1 MDRWVSIAMSVSS
14 PPVDLFFHFTS
25 RYAICFAMLYFCTSV
40 MILDATLQGY
50 WSVSYELPDGKL
62 SGLRDAA
69 LITHSWER

>member
-1 MDRWVSIAMSVSS
+1 
-14 PPVDLFFHFTS
+14 
-25 RYAICFAMLYFCTSV
+25 